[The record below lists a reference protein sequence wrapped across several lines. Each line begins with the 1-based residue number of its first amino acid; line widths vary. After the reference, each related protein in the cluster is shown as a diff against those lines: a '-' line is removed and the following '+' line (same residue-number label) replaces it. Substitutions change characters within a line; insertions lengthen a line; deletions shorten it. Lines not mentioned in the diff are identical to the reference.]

1 MADQIDWVA
10 LAVFLF
16 FFILVTVMGFFAA
29 RWKAGPVSEHLD
41 EWGLGGRQ
49 FGTWITWFLVGGDF
63 YTAYTVIAVPALVY
77 AVGAYGF
84 FALPYTIIVYPFV
97 FAVMPVLWKVAHA
110 NGHVTAADVVHG
122 TYNSRGLELAVAI
135 TGLVATM
142 PYIALQLIGMGVVIK
157 AMGLTGELP
166 LVAAFV
172 ILALYTYSSGL
183 RAPALI
189 AFVKDI
195 MIYIVV
201 LVAVVIVPAKL
212 GGYGAVFAAAND
224 AFTAKGGA
232 TGLILK
238 PAQMLPYATLALGS
252 ALAAFMYPHTL
263 TGIFASKSA
272 DTIRKNAIL
281 LPAYTLLLG
290 LIALMGYM
298 AYAANIKVTSNND
311 VVPVLFKVLFPSWF
325 AGFAFAAIAI
335 GALVPAAVM
344 SIGAAN
350 LFTRNVWKS
359 YVDPG
364 ISHAGEA
371 AVAKIASLVVKLGA
385 LAFTL
390 FLPTQYAL
398 DLQLLGGLWILQTFP
413 ALVFGLFTRWFRAEG
428 LLLGWAVGILWG
440 SWTAWSNG
448 LKAARDHRP
457 RRRQLCVLCRARRAD
472 PQCRRRGDHHPHRRA
487 GLARPARRYC
497 SILILAAL
505 ATSPQRAMSAARIFA
520 KIPPT
525 SCRPIRCRAVLGA
538 RSHPATARS
547 ASIRPRAFLTIA
559 GGVAFG
565 AKMPLHNTASTSA
578 PASFKVGTSGR
589 SSIRLGVATAKRARR
604 AALDLADHR
613 AGIRDGR
620 GDLPGNHRQHRLVGA
635 LVGNDL
641 HRRAGLLLEQLG
653 HQLERGG

>member
-1 MADQIDWVA
+1 MADQIDWIA
-10 LAVFLF
+10 LAIFLF
-16 FFILVTVMGFFAA
+16 FFALVTVMGFFAA
-29 RWKAGPVSEHLD
+29 RWKSGPVGAHLD
-41 EWGLGGRQ
+41 QWGLGGRQ
-49 FGTWITWFLVGGDF
+49 FGTWITWFLLGGDF

-97 FAVMPVLWKVAHA
+97 FAVMPLLWTTAHA
-110 NGHVTAADVVHG
+110 HGYVTAADVVHG
-122 TYNSRGLELAVAI
+122 TYNSRGLEFAVAI
-135 TGLVATM
+135 TGIVATM

-166 LVAAFV
+166 IVAAFV

-201 LVAVVIVPAKL
+201 LVAVVVVPAKL
-212 GGYGAVFAAAND
+212 GGYGAVFAAANE
-224 AFTAKGGA
+224 AFTAKGGD

-238 PAQMLPYATLALGS
+238 PSQMLAYATLALGS

-272 DTIRKNAIL
+272 DTIRKNAVL

-290 LIALMGYM
+290 LIALLGYM
-298 AYAANIKVTSNND
+298 AYAAQIKVSSPND

-325 AGFAFAAIAI
+325 AGFAFSAIAI

-359 YVDPG
+359 YIDPG

-371 AVAKIASLVVKLGA
+371 AVAKIASLIVKLGA

-390 FLPTQYAL
+390 LLPTQYAL
-398 DLQLLGGLWILQTFP
+398 DLQLLGGLWILQIFP

-428 LLLGWAVGILWG
+428 LLLGWAAGILWG

-448 LKAARDHRP
+448 LKP
-457 RRRQLCVLCRARRAD
+457 L
-472 PQCRRRGDHHPHRRA
+472 
-487 GLARPARRYC
+487 
-497 SILILAAL
+497 
-505 ATSPQRAMSAARIFA
+505 
-520 KIPPT
+520 
-525 SCRPIRCRAVLGA
+525 
-538 RSHPATARS
+538 
-547 ASIRPRAFLTIA
+547 ASISLGEGHYTFY
-559 GGVAFG
+559 
-565 AKMPLHNTASTSA
+565 
-578 PASFKVGTSGR
+578 VG
-589 SSIRLGVATAKRARR
+589 L
-604 AALDLADHR
+604 
-613 AGIRDGR
+613 
-620 GDLPGNHRQHRLVGA
+620 GA
-635 LVGNDL
+635 LVLNVAVAAIGTVVLSRVSPD
-641 HRRAGLLLEQLG
+641 RRHSLTAPS
-653 HQLERGG
+653 